1 MHMSHSYHSNLLV
14 ERVLGWGIWVMRVC
28 VFFCLFVL
36 HIMNDLALE
45 SILVRSKLVHHS
57 LLRGDDILK
66 YTSIPRWLLILV
78 ERTRTYVGN
87 GSSLPA

>member
-1 MHMSHSYHSNLLV
+1 MSHSYHSNLLV
-14 ERVLGWGIWVMRVC
+14 ERVLGWGIWVVRVC
-28 VFFCLFVL
+28 VLFFFCLFVL

-66 YTSIPRWLLILV
+66 YTSIPAHIQHV
-78 ERTRTYVGN
+78 MSNE
-87 GSSLPA
+87 